1 MKRIGIIVAMD
12 KEFLQLKGLLD
23 KVRTE
28 RHHDRD
34 FTIGQ
39 MGQTQLVMMQC
50 GIGKVNAAIGAVEM
64 IDGFHPDMMI
74 STGVAGGAYPEL
86 KPLDVVVSE
95 ACIYHDVYC
104 GTEVEYGQ
112 VLGLPACYASPRDIV
127 ELTRQL
133 THPIEGATIVRGLT
147 VTGDWFVDSKEK
159 MREIL
164 TRFPDAMAVDMESCA
179 IAQTCHLYNIP
190 FVSFRI
196 ISDVPL
202 NDHQASQYYDFW
214 ERMAEGSFKVT
225 QAFLREIV

>member
-1 MKRIGIIVAMD
+1 
-12 KEFLQLKGLLD
+12 
-23 KVRTE
+23 
-28 RHHDRD
+28 
-34 FTIGQ
+34 
-39 MGQTQLVMMQC
+39 
-50 GIGKVNAAIGAVEM
+50 
-64 IDGFHPDMMI
+64 
-74 STGVAGGAYPEL
+74 
-86 KPLDVVVSE
+86 
-95 ACIYHDVYC
+95 
-104 GTEVEYGQ
+104 
-112 VLGLPACYASPRDIV
+112 
-127 ELTRQL
+127 
-133 THPIEGATIVRGLT
+133 
-147 VTGDWFVDSKEK
+147 

>member
-23 KVRTE
+23 KVHTE

-39 MGQTQLVMMQC
+39 MGLTQLVMMQC

-74 STGVAGGAYPEL
+74 STGVAGGACPEL

-95 ACIYHDVYC
+95 ACTYHDVYC
-104 GTEVEYGQ
+104 GTEVKYGQ
-112 VLGLPACYASPRDIV
+112 VLGLPAYYASPRDVV

-133 THPIEGATIVRGLT
+133 THPIEGAMIVRGLT

-214 ERMAEGSFKVT
+214 ERMTEGSFKVT

>member
-1 MKRIGIIVAMD
+1 MD

-39 MGQTQLVMMQC
+39 RGQTQLVMMQC

-74 STGVAGGAYPEL
+74 STGVAGGACPEL

-95 ACIYHDVYC
+95 ACTYHDVYC

-133 THPIEGATIVRGLT
+133 THPIEGAMIVRGLT